1 MQFNA
6 ILERRWMDASD
17 PRYPA
22 VQALMAY
29 WRAHP
34 HASDT
39 LEGICR
45 WWLNADASLAPWV
58 EPALRWLVERGHVL
72 AHQASDG
79 RVRYRLQIEPPSD
92 FP

>member
-1 MQFNA
+1 
-6 ILERRWMDASD
+6 MDASD

-29 WRAHP
+29 WLAHP

-45 WWLNADASLAPWV
+45 WWLNPDTLPAPRV
-58 EPALRWLVERGHVL
+58 EPALAWLVERGVVMIHR
-72 AHQASDG
+72 AADG
-79 RVRYRLQIEPPSD
+79 RVRYRLAGQPPSD
-92 FP
+92 LLP